1 MRRDLSRRID
11 RILERLPPDDAEPPK
26 LIWIRGGIGALEG
39 LHADI
44 GPRTLEPFPGEPLDD
59 FTSRALDLASEA
71 GVPFV
76 FIGGSPRH

>member
-1 MRRDLSRRID
+1 MKDIRARID
-11 RILERLPPDDAEPPK
+11 RILNWLPPDDAEPPK

-44 GPRTLEPFPGEPLDD
+44 GPHTLMPLPGEPLED